1 MDKDKFEAML
11 KLAEFGANR
20 MERRQSTEFQ
30 IFISYTTLIVLGL
43 YVIITKHDDVDDVFI
58 NASATLLCISLAFIN
73 FIYIIWQVGLGR
85 AMENDATRRNYYV
98 IKAQDLTGRSPTL
111 ERRDKNK
118 EVEYT
123 IFVNTKYRHQFC
135 DLHLIWTDWSRLL
148 LVGIPTILHIILL
161 FEVCKLTNCSKWV
174 FIILGLIP
182 AGLSKWVF
190 IILGLIPA
198 GLIVAGLII
207 AICKYNHKRK

>member
-135 DLHLIWTDWSRLL
+135 DLHLIWKDWSRLL

-182 AGLSKWVF
+182 AGL
-190 IILGLIPA
+190 
-198 GLIVAGLII
+198 IVAGLII

>member
-1 MDKDKFEAML
+1 M
-11 KLAEFGANR
+11 
-20 MERRQSTEFQ
+20 S
-30 IFISYTTLIVLGL
+30 
-43 YVIITKHDDVDDVFI
+43 
-58 NASATLLCISLAFIN
+58 
-73 FIYIIWQVGLGR
+73 IIWQVGLGR

-190 IILGLIPA
+190 IILGLILA

-207 AICKYNHKRK
+207 AIYKYNHKRK